1 MNAKPALILEG
12 ASKTY
17 SIAKKEVNALMNVT
31 LEIPPGRCCMLVG
44 PSGSGK
50 TTLLNLAAL
59 LTRPSA
65 GRVVLFGKDTNSLG
79 EYGLDRLRRQFIGV
93 VFQAFNLLGGLNVLD
108 NVTLPLV
115 PRGMGPKKRKEA
127 GMATLE
133 RLGLGGFAALRAE
146 QLSGGEQQRVAI
158 ARALVG
164 DPSLMIADEPTSNLD
179 EENVLAILEI
189 LAKLKEEGKTLLLSS
204 HDARVLEGGLADTVV
219 RLKNGALQSFAAK
232 G

>member
-1 MNAKPALILEG
+1 MNAKPAIILEG

-31 LEIPPGRCCMLVG
+31 LEVPPGRCCMLVG

-115 PRGMGPKKRKEA
+115 PRGMGQKSAKKQEWPLSR
-127 GMATLE
+127 GLD
-133 RLGLGGFAALRAE
+133 LGGLPHSGPNSSLEESNKGLRSQGA
-146 QLSGGEQQRVAI
+146 
-158 ARALVG
+158 VG
-164 DPSLMIADEPTSNLD
+164 DPS
-179 EENVLAILEI
+179 
-189 LAKLKEEGKTLLLSS
+189 
-204 HDARVLEGGLADTVV
+204 HDDR
-219 RLKNGALQSFAAK
+219 R
-232 G
+232 

>member
-1 MNAKPALILEG
+1 MNAKPAIILEG

-31 LEIPPGRCCMLVG
+31 LEVPLGRCCMLVG

-219 RLKNGALQSFAAK
+219 RLKNGALQSLAAK

>member
-1 MNAKPALILEG
+1 MNAKPAIILEG

-31 LEIPPGRCCMLVG
+31 LEVPPGRCCMLVG

-179 EENVLAILEI
+179 EENVLEILEI

-204 HDARVLEGGLADTVV
+204 HDARSWRAGLPIPWYGSKT
-219 RLKNGALQSFAAK
+219 ALCKA
-232 G
+232 

>member
-219 RLKNGALQSFAAK
+219 RLKNGALQSLAAK

>member
-1 MNAKPALILEG
+1 MNTKPALVLEG
-12 ASKTY
+12 VSKTY

-31 LEIPPGRCCMLVG
+31 LEVHSGRCWMLVG

-65 GRVVLFGKDTNSLG
+65 GRVVLFGKDTGSLG

-219 RLKNGALQSFAAK
+219 RLKNGALQSLAAK

>member
-1 MNAKPALILEG
+1 MNAKPAIILEG

-31 LEIPPGRCCMLVG
+31 LEVPLGRCCMLVG

-115 PRGMGPKKRKEA
+115 PRGMGPKKAQKKQEWPLSR
-127 GMATLE
+127 GLD
-133 RLGLGGFAALRAE
+133 LGGLPHSGPNSSLEESNKGLRS
-146 QLSGGEQQRVAI
+146 QGRLWVS
-158 ARALVG
+158 
-164 DPSLMIADEPTSNLD
+164 PSLMIADEPTSNLD
-179 EENVLAILEI
+179 EENVLEILEI

-204 HDARVLEGGLADTVV
+204 HDARSWRAGLPIPWYGSKT
-219 RLKNGALQSFAAK
+219 ALCKA
-232 G
+232 

>member
-1 MNAKPALILEG
+1 MNAKPALVLEG
-12 ASKTY
+12 VSKTY

-31 LEIPPGRCCMLVG
+31 LEVSPGRCCMLVG

-65 GRVVLFGKDTNSLG
+65 GRVVLFGKDTGSLG

-133 RLGLGGFAALRAE
+133 RLGLGGFATLRAE

-204 HDARVLEGGLADTVV
+204 HDARVLECGLADNVV
-219 RLKNGALQSFAAK
+219 QLKNGALQSFAAK

>member
-1 MNAKPALILEG
+1 
-12 ASKTY
+12 
-17 SIAKKEVNALMNVT
+17 
-31 LEIPPGRCCMLVG
+31 
-44 PSGSGK
+44 
-50 TTLLNLAAL
+50 
-59 LTRPSA
+59 
-65 GRVVLFGKDTNSLG
+65 
-79 EYGLDRLRRQFIGV
+79 
-93 VFQAFNLLGGLNVLD
+93 
-108 NVTLPLV
+108 
-115 PRGMGPKKRKEA
+115 
-127 GMATLE
+127 MATLE

-219 RLKNGALQSFAAK
+219 RLKNGALQSFVAK

>member
-1 MNAKPALILEG
+1 MNVKPTIILEG
-12 ASKTY
+12 VSKTY
-17 SIAKKEVNALMNVT
+17 SMAKKEVNALMNVT
-31 LEIPPGRCCMLVG
+31 LEVPPGRCCMLVG

-133 RLGLGGFAALRAE
+133 RLGLEGFAALRAE

-204 HDARVLEGGLADTVV
+204 HDARVLECGLADTVV

>member
-1 MNAKPALILEG
+1 MNVKPALILEG

-31 LEIPPGRCCMLVG
+31 LEVPPGRCCMLVG

-219 RLKNGALQSFAAK
+219 RLKNGALQGLAAK

>member
-31 LEIPPGRCCMLVG
+31 LEVPPGRCCMLVG

-219 RLKNGALQSFAAK
+219 RLKNGALQSLAAK

>member
-1 MNAKPALILEG
+1 MNVKPTIILEG
-12 ASKTY
+12 VSKTY
-17 SIAKKEVNALMNVT
+17 SMAKKEVNALMNVT
-31 LEIPPGRCCMLVG
+31 LEVPPGRCCMLVG

>member
-31 LEIPPGRCCMLVG
+31 LEVPPGRCCMLVG

-219 RLKNGALQSFAAK
+219 RLKNGALQGFVAK